1 MIPVDEALHEIRA
14 MRRTTRAIVGD
25 EALTVSE
32 KCLALLELG
41 ERARLAKL
49 PRFAA
54 SAVWAEAR
62 TFLGD
67 PDPDPWPRP
76 ADGLER
82 ACRRLRASGLVRCPT
97 CEQELPGNLDLERWS
112 AIRALEVE
120 KTRARER
127 AVGELHA

>member
-1 MIPVDEALHEIRA
+1 MIPVDEALDEIRA

-25 EALTVSE
+25 EALTASE

-41 ERARLAKL
+41 ERTRLAKL

-62 TFLGD
+62 AFLGD
-67 PDPDPWPRP
+67 PDTDPWPRP
-76 ADGLER
+76 ADSLER
-82 ACRRLRASGLVRCPT
+82 ACRRLLSGLVRCPT
-97 CEQELPGNLDLERWS
+97 CEQELPGNLDFERWA

-120 KTRARER
+120 KTRAREQ
-127 AVGELHA
+127 AVSERPA